1 MRSIYYI
8 SVSEVPSKRANFLQS
23 INKCNVLGNNF
34 QTYYI
39 YPKRK
44 NSVVEK
50 NQKLIFKEFNIKR
63 NFQFIQSYCLDMTI
77 LKNIFQKLWFRVL
90 SFTFYINLIFKFFS
104 KKNSI
109 IYTREQMSL
118 PFLYFIKIFNSDIK
132 LVYEAHKINH
142 KYNFFLKKFDHCF
155 FINSTFLNYFKY
167 LDISSSLNTH
177 KVKNFFS
184 NKKNKINKK
193 KLEILYFG
201 SFAKDKGINWL
212 LQNFYLLQN
221 KYNLT
226 CIGALD
232 FNNFDKK
239 KYDRYRNVKIYK
251 NTDQENLKN
260 LILNSD
266 ILIAPYLKNNN
277 SHSPLKLYEYLSCNK
292 IILTSDTSSSN
303 FLKDKK
309 NCIKFNINNKYDLI
323 KKIELTRL
331 YCMNKISNN
340 IRQINYSFFKSAQK
354 NHEKR
359 LIENLKEL

>member
-1 MRSIYYI
+1 MRIIYYI
-8 SVSEVPSKRANFLQS
+8 SISEVPSKRANFLQS
-23 INKCNVLGNNF
+23 ILKCEVLSNYF

-44 NSVVEK
+44 NSIDEK
-50 NQKLIFKEFNIKR
+50 NQNLIFKKFNIKKK
-63 NFQFIQSYCLDMTI
+63 FQFVELYCLDMTFI
-77 LKNIFQKLWFRVL
+77 KNFSQKLWFGIL
-90 SFTFYINLIFKFFS
+90 SFTFYINLIFKLLLI
-104 KKNSI
+104 KNSI

-118 PFLYFIKIFNSDIK
+118 PFLYFIKIFNRDIK
-132 LVYEAHKINH
+132 LVYEAHQINH
-142 KYNFFLKKFDHCF
+142 KYNFFLKIFDHCF
-155 FINSTFLNYFKY
+155 YINKIFSNYLKHLN
-167 LDISSSLNTH
+167 INSSLNTH

-184 NKKNKINKK
+184 NKLNRLNKK

-201 SFAKDKGINWL
+201 SFAKDKGISWF
-212 LQNFYLLQN
+212 LQNYYLLQN

-226 CIGALD
+226 CIGVLD
-232 FNNFDKK
+232 FNNFEKK
-239 KYDRYRNVKIYK
+239 KYERNRNLKIYK
-251 NTDQENLKN
+251 SIDQEKLKD

-277 SHSPLKLYEYLSCNK
+277 SHAPLKLYEYLSCNK

-303 FLKDKK
+303 FLKDKI

-340 IRQINYSFFKSAQK
+340 MRQINYNFFKYTQRI
-354 NHEKR
+354 HEIN
-359 LIENLKEL
+359 LINILKKL